1 MYFATADS
9 TVAARIA
16 RSHTDR
22 HSQQG
27 SGFKSLVK
35 VFQGLLRPGYF
46 RRAPADADD
55 GWLVVGVM
63 HGGGDRVQESLVRI
77 RGKINHDTGPRRY
90 GPRHFD
96 VQHYLSVRAIDIRGA
111 VGCSIYGDGFY
122 RRRGHT
128 KSRKISIEIRI
139 PETAPSFNDNDAM

>member
-1 MYFATADS
+1 MYFAISDII
-9 TVAARIA
+9 VAARIA
-16 RSHTDR
+16 RSHTHR

-35 VFQGLLRPGYF
+35 VVQGLLRPGYF

-63 HGGGDRVQESLVRI
+63 HGGGDLVQESLVRI

-90 GPRHFD
+90 DPRHFD
-96 VQHYLSVRAIDIRGA
+96 VQHYPSVRAIGCPGA
-111 VGCSIYGDGFY
+111 TG
-122 RRRGHT
+122 
-128 KSRKISIEIRI
+128 
-139 PETAPSFNDNDAM
+139 